1 MEPEAP
7 ETSEEEH
14 LAKRARHNLE
24 GQDGSAGGEA
34 VGGGQD
40 GKQVGN
46 QEDEEGMAMADAR
59 EAARDAL
66 EDAGEELEEWMM
78 NRTDEE
84 YHAFMD
90 AATLDLPK
98 AMAELKAR
106 RKQEDEEGEEEDE
119 DEWATR
125 VGSVGGEVETGNAEG
140 GDGEEGTEEEGFSE
154 QEEEEEE
161 EEEDED
167 DEEDDDEEE
176 AQDEEQQ
183 QQQLLQEEEEEEIA
197 AMQRVT
203 DLLETCSENQLHKL
217 FFDAV
222 MRYKDDI
229 LLGHDEARNDLLVSA
244 CVQHPDFEQQ
254 IEAICTEN
262 LELTATN
269 PACVPVAEA
278 PLYSSP
284 SGGAPQTAEAASCA
298 AGVCVPSRELAPPS
312 PGRGDDDGSSSS
324 SSLALSSSSSSEDDE

>member
-1 MEPEAP
+1 MDPEAP

-24 GQDGSAGGEA
+24 GQDDSAGGEA
-34 VGGGQD
+34 VEAEGGGQD
-40 GKQVGN
+40 GS
-46 QEDEEGMAMADAR
+46 A
-59 EAARDAL
+59 
-66 EDAGEELEEWMM
+66 
-78 NRTDEE
+78 
-84 YHAFMD
+84 
-90 AATLDLPK
+90 
-98 AMAELKAR
+98 
-106 RKQEDEEGEEEDE
+106 
-119 DEWATR
+119 
-125 VGSVGGEVETGNAEG
+125 GGEVETGNAEG

-183 QQQLLQEEEEEEIA
+183 QQQQQLQEEEEEEIA

-203 DLLETCSENQLHKL
+203 DLLETCSEDQLHKL

-324 SSLALSSSSSSEDDE
+324 SSSLALSSSSSSEDDE

>member
-1 MEPEAP
+1 M
-7 ETSEEEH
+7 
-14 LAKRARHNLE
+14 
-24 GQDGSAGGEA
+24 
-34 VGGGQD
+34 
-40 GKQVGN
+40 
-46 QEDEEGMAMADAR
+46 
-59 EAARDAL
+59 
-66 EDAGEELEEWMM
+66 
-78 NRTDEE
+78 
-84 YHAFMD
+84 
-90 AATLDLPK
+90 
-98 AMAELKAR
+98 
-106 RKQEDEEGEEEDE
+106 
-119 DEWATR
+119 
-125 VGSVGGEVETGNAEG
+125 ETGNAEG

-183 QQQLLQEEEEEEIA
+183 QQQQQLQEEEEEEIA

-254 IEAICTEN
+254 IEAICTKNMKLMEQGGEDDPVELSSDESEN
-262 LELTATN
+262 AD
-269 PACVPVAEA
+269 AADAEGAAGAAGGIPDVSA
-278 PLYSSP
+278 PEEH
-284 SGGAPQTAEAASCA
+284 GGAAA
-298 AGVCVPSRELAPPS
+298 AP
-312 PGRGDDDGSSSS
+312 DDSD
-324 SSLALSSSSSSEDDE
+324 EDL